1 MRRLIALIVLPA
13 VTAGAAFA
21 QAPTSETAASAL
33 RGCTYDTCALRLS
46 SRVFGGIGVQK
57 GLDGPRTLD
66 TTALVNEC
74 YLKLVQQDRLKPAD
88 RAHFL
93 AYSASVMRSIITD
106 MARTALTD
114 RRGGD
119 VAQVTLNTEAIESV
133 ANPVDE
139 ILEVHAALEALAV
152 VEPRLVRVVEMRY
165 FAGMSDNEI
174 AQALDLTDRTVRRDW
189 AKARLLLAHA
199 LRQ

>member
-1 MRRLIALIVLPA
+1 MGEVTLLIERAREGDRLAFDRLFELLHPDLRQVAHRRLVRN
-13 VTAGAAFA
+13 V
-21 QAPTSETAASAL
+21 
-33 RGCTYDTCALRLS
+33 R
-46 SRVFGGIGVQK
+46 
-57 GLDGPRTLD
+57 DGHLD

-133 ANPVDE
+133 ANPADE

>member
-1 MRRLIALIVLPA
+1 MGEVTLLIERAREGDRLAFDRLFQLLHPELRQVAHRRLVRN
-13 VTAGAAFA
+13 V
-21 QAPTSETAASAL
+21 
-33 RGCTYDTCALRLS
+33 R
-46 SRVFGGIGVQK
+46 
-57 GLDGPRTLD
+57 DGQLD
-66 TTALVNEC
+66 TTALINEC

-93 AYSASVMRSIITD
+93 AYSASVMRSIIID

-114 RRGGD
+114 RRGGG

-133 ANPVDE
+133 ANPADE
-139 ILEVHAALEALAV
+139 ILDVHAALEALAL

-174 AQALDLTDRTVRRDW
+174 AQALDITDRTVRRDW